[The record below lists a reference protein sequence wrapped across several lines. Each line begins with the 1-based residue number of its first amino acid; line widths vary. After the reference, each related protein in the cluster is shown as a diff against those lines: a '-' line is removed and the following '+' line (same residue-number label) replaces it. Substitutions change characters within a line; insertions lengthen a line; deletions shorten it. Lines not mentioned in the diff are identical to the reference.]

1 LPSIIDSPKLFG
13 RDPPPHG
20 MPMRAEQLGELRD
33 RVPMVDFD
41 AAEVEPPS
49 HSGHLLYEL
58 PDFLDSPRRRSP
70 SDLDRFRTRPG
81 FDALPTR
88 RSPDRNRAN
97 GSEDRRQADE
107 ARSRQV
113 GPDMFYSSH
122 FLVFQEQDP
131 MRQSDGEGDDIP
143 VEIAVAPGRVAPLL
157 ESAEATPPDPLIPWQ
172 GDAGPFFADALDLN
186 KPNRT

>member
-33 RVPMVDFD
+33 RVVVVDFD
-41 AAEVEPPS
+41 AAEVESPS

-58 PDFLDSPRRRSP
+58 PDILDSPRRRSR
-70 SDLDRFRTRPG
+70 SELDRFRTPPG
-81 FDALPTR
+81 FDALPPR

-122 FLVFQEQDP
+122 FLVFQEQNP

-143 VEIAVAPGRVAPLL
+143 VEIAVAPARVAPLL

-172 GDAGPFFADALDLN
+172 GDAGPFFRRCVE
-186 KPNRT
+186 PE